1 MLQAHHRDGGRG
13 AHAGRRPMPRHT
25 DRSLGTFRGDSAR
38 LGGTDREQI
47 SILRYLMQMIQIAE
61 EDEKSDSIPA
71 LIDSH
76 CHLNYKPLAD
86 EIDLIIERAKKA
98 GVGAALTI
106 GTTLS
111 EFPQVAALAE
121 RSENL
126 WCTVGVHPHEASRE
140 PVTAGPL
147 QQTAH

>member
-1 MLQAHHRDGGRG
+1 
-13 AHAGRRPMPRHT
+13 
-25 DRSLGTFRGDSAR
+25 
-38 LGGTDREQI
+38 
-47 SILRYLMQMIQIAE
+47 
-61 EDEKSDSIPA
+61 DEKSDSIPA

-111 EFPQVAALAE
+111 EFPQVAMLAE

-140 PVTAGPL
+140 PVTAGAL
-147 QQTAH
+147 QQRADHPRVVGIGETGLDYHYDHSPRPAQRTAFQSHIAAAAASGLPLIVHTREAE